1 MRVSR
6 VLRDTGPWNLSS
18 ADPDSPCVSTSPSE
32 MLATIQSQPWVHGD
46 DTPWIFT
53 LDNIFDP
60 SLPNAETW
68 GWTEPT
74 PDGYYTPF
82 FDTWQAGLK
91 LRVEKWFRAFKA
103 LGGRVDAVLL
113 DLEACDYLNAGRS
126 AHQKNARNETNFG
139 SSIVQMPQWPA
150 LRKRLEAAG
159 APFGA
164 HFSNADMAEM
174 QMWRA
179 NQSDFRAY
187 VWDSV
192 VVSERTAEGLNA
204 SIATPI
210 LQLFPEAVIS
220 N

>member
-1 MRVSR
+1 
-6 VLRDTGPWNLSS
+6 
-18 ADPDSPCVSTSPSE
+18 
-32 MLATIQSQPWVHGD
+32 MLAAIQSQPWDHGN

-60 SLPNAETW
+60 SLPNAESW
-68 GWTEPT
+68 GWTEQT

-82 FDTWQAGLK
+82 FDSWQAGLK
-91 LRVEKWFRAFKA
+91 LRVQKWFSAFKA
-103 LGGRVDAVLL
+103 LGGRVDVVLL

-126 AHQKNARNETNFG
+126 AHQKNGLNETDFG
-139 SSIVQMPQWPA
+139 KSVVKMPQWPA
-150 LRKRLEAAG
+150 LRKRLDAAG
-159 APFGA
+159 AQFGA
-164 HFSNADMAEM
+164 QFSDADMM
-174 QMWRA
+174 DMKTWRN

-204 SIATPI
+204 SIAAPI
-210 LQLFPEAVIS
+210 MKLFPEAIIS